1 MSTMP
6 NDGVGVIHSRTADT
20 IGGFIKLVIRP
31 EAITVLLL
39 VIAFFAGAHFVPNFL
54 DAQYLLDSTSLY
66 MEIGLLALAMTPIII
81 SGNIDLSVAGG
92 TSLVAVCVALLHE
105 HGIGMPV
112 CMAAGLSIGIALGL
126 FNALAITLLRLP
138 SLTVTLGTMALYLG
152 LAQILLGDRSLG
164 NFPDWYAGIDYRHL
178 GMVPY
183 PLIIFLT
190 LALIVAVVLAKT
202 SFGRQVYAI
211 GVSSEAARYSGI
223 SIGRITILLFTLSGL
238 MMGAAGLML
247 ASRLGMAQYNMAT
260 GFELAAI
267 TAVVLGG
274 TDIFGGSGSIF
285 GTVIAL
291 FLLGLVRTEIDLE
304 GWQSAVQ
311 LTVAGGL
318 LVVSVILTNIT
329 GKLKRG

>member
-1 MSTMP
+1 M
-6 NDGVGVIHSRTADT
+6 
-20 IGGFIKLVIRP
+20 
-31 EAITVLLL
+31 
-39 VIAFFAGAHFVPNFL
+39 
-54 DAQYLLDSTSLY
+54 
-66 MEIGLLALAMTPIII
+66 
-81 SGNIDLSVAGG
+81 
-92 TSLVAVCVALLHE
+92 ALLHE
-105 HGIGMPV
+105 RGLSMPA
-112 CMAAGLSIGIALGL
+112 CMVAGLSIGILLGL

-164 NFPDWYAGIDYRHL
+164 NFPDWFAGIDYRHV

-183 PLIIFLT
+183 PLIIFLF
-190 LALIVAVVLAKT
+190 LALIFALVLAKT

-211 GVSSEAARYSGI
+211 GVSPAAARYSGI
-223 SIGRITILLFTLSGL
+223 SVGRITIVLFTLSGL
-238 MMGAAGLML
+238 MMGATAALML
-247 ASRLGMAQYNMAT
+247 AFAAGYGAQYNMST

-274 TDIFGGSGSIF
+274 ADIFGGSGTIF
-285 GTVIAL
+285 GNGHYAL
-291 FLLGLVRTEIDLE
+291 LLLGLVRTEIDLK

-329 GKLKRG
+329 GKLKRD